1 MVAILYINGMVETK
15 QYGVHGYTF
24 TPENIGKKFRDKPNN
39 KVFITEYGY
48 VEQHILNMLK
58 LETLIPYSYI
68 EDFCTAVD
76 SGINALDAVL
86 VSTVS
91 RLIELGVNRV
101 RVINKHLEISIDGEK
116 RHPIFIISVTVDV
129 NDRLDAMLEKM
140 MVSINDQTPYICDDI
155 VFIYS
160 ENRLLWSNPE
170 HNFISPTVEPITQT
184 PLFSW

>member
-1 MVAILYINGMVETK
+1 
-15 QYGVHGYTF
+15 
-24 TPENIGKKFRDKPNN
+24 
-39 KVFITEYGY
+39 
-48 VEQHILNMLK
+48 MLK
-58 LETLIPYSYI
+58 LDVKVGFLTEVEERYM
-68 EDFCTAVD
+68 
-76 SGINALDAVL
+76 LD
-86 VSTVS
+86 
-91 RLIELGVNRV
+91 
-101 RVINKHLEISIDGEK
+101 IDGEK